1 MKKWSLV
8 SLASVFV
15 LSGCA
20 HFYSDARLGA
30 EGFNPAVVRQPV
42 PRLPNVF
49 VVGNRYLVVD
59 QEPIRIT
66 KRDVGQ
72 DGRVT
77 ISWALAAGSPYT
89 FTDKG
94 ITLAPGP
101 NRERDTPV
109 DLKCGVQGAP
119 RKVYECSYR
128 PSPGRSIFKYTIT
141 ATNRENSREVLEPL
155 DPYVVNDL

>member
-1 MKKWSLV
+1 MKKWPFIALV
-8 SLASVFV
+8 CTVL

-20 HFYSDARLGA
+20 HFYQDARLGA
-30 EGFNPAVVRQPV
+30 EGFNPAVVRQPQ

-49 VVGNRYLVVD
+49 VVGNRFLVVD

-77 ISWALAAGSPYT
+77 ISWALPAGTPYV
-89 FTDKG
+89 FTERGIG
-94 ITLAPGP
+94 ITPGP

-109 DLKCGVQGAP
+109 DLKCSVQGAP
-119 RKVYECSYR
+119 RKIFECSYR
-128 PSPGRSIFKYTIT
+128 PSPGRSVFKYTIT
-141 ATNRENSREVLEPL
+141 AQNRENSREPVEAL
-155 DPYVVNDL
+155 DPYVVNDI